1 MYDGAVGSKGRIW
14 PSKVSRIIWSLVF
27 KTGGTSDERG
37 LEEWLTPVGLT
48 STFSRLLRP
57 STTSALIQVGKYCC
71 GLVFF
76 KTVIPFIIRSFAV
89 KRTCMS

>member
-1 MYDGAVGSKGRIW
+1 MYDGAVGSKGSIW

-27 KTGGTSDERG
+27 ETGGTCERG

-48 STFSRLLRP
+48 GTFSRLLRP
-57 STTSALIQVGKYCC
+57 STILDLIQVGKYCC

-76 KTVIPFIIRSFAV
+76 KTVIPSKVRSFAV
-89 KRTCMS
+89 KRMSLS